1 MKQSKT
7 QKVILIIIASLIAA
21 VFVFP
26 LLWMFFTS
34 FKGMAESI
42 SSARLLPRNWTA
54 NNFIELFT
62 VDTANAPIIR
72 WLLNTAFIS
81 FGGTALVVITN
92 TLAAY
97 SISRLNLP
105 AKRLFMFII
114 VASMTVP
121 GIVIVFPRYFNFRD
135 FGLLDTFAPLILP
148 YAASTLGVFLIYSFL
163 RNFPRDLEEAAYIDG
178 ANQLQILRHVIFP
191 SIKPVIAT
199 LSVITFIL
207 IYNDFLWP
215 LLVTNSAEMR
225 TVTVGLANLV
235 QGANFVNPGKM
246 MASTLIATVPA
257 LIIFIFANR
266 YFVKGVN
273 STGLK

>member
-7 QKVILIIIASLIAA
+7 QTVVLVIIASLLSLLFI
-21 VFVFP
+21 FP

-34 FKGMAESI
+34 FKGLSESI
-42 SSARLLPRNWTA
+42 SSPNLLPAKWTFE
-54 NNFIELFT
+54 NYIELFT
-62 VDTANAPIIR
+62 VDTANSPILR
-72 WLLNTAFIS
+72 WLFNTAFIS
-81 FGGTALVVITN
+81 IAGTALVIFTN

-97 SISRLNLP
+97 SIARLNLP
-105 AKRLFMFII
+105 AKRLFMGII
-114 VASMTVP
+114 IASMTVP

-135 FGLLDTFAPLILP
+135 VGLLDTFAPLILP
-148 YAASTLGVFLIYSFL
+148 YASGTLGVFLIYSFL

-178 ANQLQILRHVIFP
+178 ANQLQILRHVVFP

-199 LSVITFIL
+199 LSVITFIM

-215 LLVTNSAEMR
+215 LLVTSSTEMR
-225 TVTVGLANLV
+225 TVTVGIANLV

-257 LIIFIFANR
+257 LLIFIYANK

-273 STGLK
+273 STGIK

>member
-1 MKQSKT
+1 MKQSKM
-7 QKVILIIIASLIAA
+7 QKSILIIMAILVSLI
-21 VFVFP
+21 FVLP

-34 FKGMAESI
+34 FKGLAESV
-42 SSARLLPRNWTA
+42 SSARLLPRNWTMT
-54 NNFIELFT
+54 NFIELFT
-62 VDTANAPIIR
+62 VDTANAPILR
-72 WLLNTAFIS
+72 WLFNTAFIS
-81 FGGTALVVITN
+81 IGGTILVIITN

-97 SISRLNLP
+97 SIARLNLP
-105 AKRLFMFII
+105 AKKFFLGII
-114 VASMTVP
+114 VASLTVP
-121 GIVIVFPRYFNFRD
+121 GIVIVFPRYFNFKD
-135 FGLLDTFAPLILP
+135 VNLLDTFAPLILP

-163 RNFPRDLEEAAYIDG
+163 KDFPKNLEEAAYIDG
-178 ANQLQILRHVIFP
+178 ANQFQILWHVILP

-199 LSVITFIL
+199 LSVITFIT

-225 TVTVGLANLV
+225 TVTVGIANLV

-257 LIIFIFANR
+257 LLIFIFANK

-273 STGLK
+273 TTGIK

>member
-7 QKVILIIIASLIAA
+7 RTVVLVIIASLLSMA
-21 VFVFP
+21 FLFP

-34 FKGMAESI
+34 FKGLAESI
-42 SSARLLPRNWTA
+42 SSPNLIPENWTFE
-54 NNFIELFT
+54 NYIELFT
-62 VDTANAPIIR
+62 VDTANAPILR
-72 WLLNTAFIS
+72 WLFNTAFIS
-81 FGGTALVVITN
+81 IGGTALVIITN

-97 SISRLNLP
+97 SIARLNLP
-105 AKRLFMFII
+105 AKRLFMGII
-114 VASMTVP
+114 IASMTVP
-121 GIVIVFPRYFNFRD
+121 GIVIVFPRYFNFRSV
-135 FGLLDTFAPLILP
+135 GLLDTFAPLILP
-148 YAASTLGVFLIYSFL
+148 YASGTLGVFLIYSFL

-178 ANQLQILRHVIFP
+178 ANQLQILRHVVFP

-215 LLVTNSAEMR
+215 LLVTNSTEMR
-225 TVTVGLANLV
+225 TVTVGIANLV

-257 LIIFIFANR
+257 LLIFIYANK

-273 STGLK
+273 STGIK